1 MAYRMPVG
9 HGNGEMSMRRRYRS
23 IYDDMDDMRAYMDY
37 VFGRAGEP
45 EGMML
50 LPGETPAD
58 ITPVSRGGLRVDVTT
73 HENEV
78 IVTADIMPGVE
89 KDEISLD
96 LVDPRALQIGYERKE
111 EKKEEKEGYY
121 MQERRFGSVCRVIP
135 LPDPVTGEGATA
147 TLKNGVL
154 EVHLKKSMEKPKAK
168 IRIE

>member
-1 MAYRMPVG
+1 
-9 HGNGEMSMRRRYRS
+9 MRRRYRS

-37 VFGRAGEP
+37 MFGRTGEP
-45 EGMML
+45 GGLML

-58 ITPVSRGGLRVDVTT
+58 ISPVSRGGLRVDVTT

-96 LVDPRALQIGYERKE
+96 LVDPQALQIGYVRKE
-111 EKKEEKEGYY
+111 EKREEKEGYY

-135 LPDPVTGEGATA
+135 LPEPVTEEGAAA

-154 EVHLKKSMEKPKAK
+154 EVHLKKSEEKPKTK
-168 IRIE
+168 IQIE

>member
-1 MAYRMPVG
+1 
-9 HGNGEMSMRRRYRS
+9 MRRRYRS

-45 EGMML
+45 GGMML

-96 LVDPRALQIGYERKE
+96 LVDPQALQIGYVRKE

-135 LPDPVTGEGATA
+135 LPEPVTEEGAAA

-154 EVHLKKSMEKPKAK
+154 EVHLKKSEAKPKTK
-168 IRIE
+168 IEIE